1 MERTAEFQPSAL
13 MSSRL
18 RFLTLGGE
26 TGAVRAVGSGIA
38 ISEVVL
44 GITDVV
50 FDKVTEVLLNGM
62 LIQNF

>member
-1 MERTAEFQPSAL
+1 